1 MNRNY
6 TQQQFENDSKT
17 ANFIFNKYFS
27 KYKFYKEDMIQ
38 ESLIH
43 LFKARK
49 TFKTGSGATYKT
61 YACSSCYNCMFN
73 FIRSNC
79 NEKYIFQSLSDKIT
93 DDLTIED
100 TIGEEMQINELGL
113 DRIFNAIKR
122 NVKRKLGEKSNS
134 YLKFIDYK
142 LALLSNT
149 EIKQKLN
156 CSRQFVHKLSVQL
169 KNDIVKYSRNL
180 DIAKEIDYYA
190 NNN

>member
-1 MNRNY
+1 MEY
-6 TQQQFENDSKT
+6 IQQQFENDSKIAT
-17 ANFIFNKYFS
+17 FIFNKYFS

-49 TFKTGSGATYKT
+49 TFKSGGATYRT
-61 YACSSCYNCMFN
+61 YACRCSYNCMFN
-73 FIRSNC
+73 FIRVNC
-79 NEKYIFQSLSDKIT
+79 NEKYITQSLSDKIT

-100 TIGEEMQINELGL
+100 TIGEKMQINELGL
-113 DRIFNAIKR
+113 DRVFIAIKR
-122 NVKRKLGEKSNS
+122 NVKRKLGNKSNS

-142 LALLSNT
+142 LALLSNA

-180 DIAKEIDYYA
+180 DISKEIDYYA

>member
-1 MNRNY
+1 MEY

-49 TFKTGSGATYKT
+49 TFKTGGASYRT

-73 FIRSNC
+73 FVRANC
-79 NEKYIFQSLSDKIT
+79 NEKYITQSLSEPISDN
-93 DDLTIED
+93 LTIED
-100 TIGEEMQINELGL
+100 TLGEKMQINELGL
-113 DRIFNAIKR
+113 DRVFKAIIHK
-122 NVKRKLGEKSNS
+122 VKRKLGDKSNS
-134 YLKFIDYK
+134 YLKFIK
-142 LALLSNT
+142 C
-149 EIKQKLN
+149 KLN
-156 CSRQFVHKLSVQL
+156 FMSNKEIEERLGCTRQFVCKLNKQL
-169 KNDIVKYSRNL
+169 RADIVSYSKKFG
-180 DIAKEIDYYA
+180 IEKEISYYA